1 MGGKTVL
8 LRFDAQTGSWFRL
21 EPRSAVIAG
30 ERLLALPEFRPTTKF
45 LSGIQMD
52 MSGGTQIVVGTGN
65 EPATSA
71 GGTAATATL
80 EVVYGRVILSN
91 QADADNQVHLL
102 LGPYAAEATLAPKA
116 TLGIEVER
124 MYVPGNDPRKSPSP
138 VIARLFAP
146 EGGVTWKDAAGA
158 ATIDKASR
166 WTVAADG
173 TSEIAAD
180 PSPPDWLTREPAD
193 HLSEQRWG
201 APPIDEKLRSDA
213 PVDTQLLELFQ
224 GSGRKE
230 VKSLVARSAIH
241 VGVFQP
247 FIDALRDSEQKANWK
262 THIDTLRAA
271 MALSPESSEKVWQTL
286 VEQRGRPAA
295 TDLYEML
302 CGYNI
307 EQVGQTPDQIKTGA
321 LSRLITWLDQDS
333 LDYRVLAV
341 NDLMEITGKR
351 LMSNPAASPTERKG
365 AVRSWRRRLETG
377 ELQPTVKP

>member
-1 MGGKTVL
+1 VL
-8 LRFDAQTGSWFRL
+8 LRFDEQTGSWFRL
-21 EPRSAVIAG
+21 EPRSALIAG
-30 ERLLALPEFRPTTKF
+30 ERLLALPEFRPTAKF

-52 MSGGTQIVVGTGN
+52 MSGGTQVVVGTGN
-65 EPATSA
+65 EPVGGA
-71 GGTAATATL
+71 GGTAATLAL
-80 EVVYGRVILSN
+80 EVVYGRVVLSN

-124 MYVPGNDPRKSPSP
+124 MYVPGNDPRKTPSP
-138 VIARLFAP
+138 VVARLFAP
-146 EGGVTWKDAAGA
+146 DGGVTWKDAAGL

-166 WTVAADG
+166 WTVGAEG

-224 GSGRKE
+224 GSARKE

-262 THIDTLRAA
+262 THIDTLRSA
-271 MALSPESSEKVWQTL
+271 MALSPESSEKIWQTL

-302 CGYNI
+302 CGYNT
-307 EQVGQTPDQIKTGA
+307 EQIGQTPDQIKTGA
-321 LSRLITWLDQDS
+321 LARLINWLDQDS

-351 LMSNPAASPTERKG
+351 LMSNPAASATERKS

-377 ELQPTVKP
+377 ELQPTAKP